1 MDDLK
6 ISVVIPVFNRA
17 AVIGQCL
24 DSITGQTYPP
34 AEILVIDDGSTDATV
49 ETVQNCPD
57 PRVRLIRQDC
67 NRGAQAARNRGIR
80 EAKSD
85 WIAFQ
90 DSDDRWFA
98 DKLQRQVRVLSS
110 SAENHSVVVHGDYCR
125 LQELTGERGIIR
137 IATTEGNCYTTL
149 LQRQGPMFQGM
160 LTSRK
165 ALQEINY
172 LDEAAISY
180 QEWDTAIRLA
190 KICTFIHI
198 TEPLFEYRLHGAD
211 AISKD
216 PWRNIAGYHYI
227 ILKHRDDIIRHC
239 GVAAFKQHLLF
250 QYRKM
255 LELEIHKTTSADS
268 KEYTAILN
276 MIFSYCSQELL
287 RAFEPPFADCLQ
299 ILLKKI
305 KRKVLS

>member
-24 DSITGQTYPP
+24 DSIAGQTYPP

-49 ETVQNCPD
+49 EV
-57 PRVRLIRQDC
+57 VRKYSDLQINIIPMQQ
-67 NRGAQAARNRGIR
+67 NRGAQAARNRGIK
-80 EAKSD
+80 EAQGD

-90 DSDDRWFA
+90 DSDDLWLS
-98 DKLQRQVRVLSS
+98 DKLYRQAQALKASGGTS
-110 SAENHSVVVHGDYCR
+110 NFVVHGNYYRQGAAAGVRDIC
-125 LQELTGERGIIR
+125 R
-137 IATTEGNCYTTL
+137 IAATEGSCYKTL

-160 LTSRK
+160 LVSKK

-172 LDEAAISY
+172 LDENVSSY

-190 KICTFIHI
+190 KICTFIHLPM
-198 TEPLFEYRLHGAD
+198 PLFEYRVHTQN

-227 ILKHRDDIIRHC
+227 ILKHRDEIIRLC
-239 GVAAFKQHLLF
+239 GIEAFKQHLLF
-250 QYRKM
+250 QYRKI
-255 LELEIHKTTSADS
+255 LEFEIHTKPQANSQ
-268 KEYTAILN
+268 EYAAILN
-276 MIFSYCSQELL
+276 MIFSYCSRELL
-287 RAFEPPFADCLQ
+287 TAFEPPFADCLQ
-299 ILLKKI
+299 MLLKKI